1 MKIARIVTPD
11 GVPAWAV
18 VDEARAA
25 AQRLAGAF
33 ADWAPQA
40 ARGELS
46 GLPLTGPLEPLDR
59 VRLLAPVDP
68 SGRIFGVGL
77 NYLAHLTK
85 LGRRKEAPPH
95 TVGYIKPL
103 SALVDPGGVIAY
115 PPTTRQLDY
124 EIELVAVIA
133 RALGDHGPASEALL
147 GYTIGNDGSARD
159 AGKDVGIADLFG
171 QKALD
176 ASAPV
181 GPWIT
186 TLDEI
191 GGPGQPSLDLEMKV
205 NGEVRQTDNTATMIF
220 GIDEL
225 LNFVDVRVSLRPG
238 DVVFTGTTCGVG
250 LEDGRFLQPGDRLE
264 AYIEKI
270 GVLSASVGPPRAL
283 SPARAEG
290 RLGLP
295 I

>member
-1 MKIARIVTPD
+1 MI
-11 GVPAWAV
+11 
-18 VDEARAA
+18 DEAAGT
-25 AQRLAGAF
+25 AQALAGPF
-33 ADWAPQA
+33 AEWAQAA
-40 ARGELS
+40 ARGETPPRE
-46 GLPLTGPLEPLDR
+46 GAPQPLDT

-68 SGRIFGVGL
+68 AGRIFGVGL

-95 TVGYIKPL
+95 TVGYLKPH

-115 PPTTRQLDY
+115 PPTTRQLDF

-133 RALGDHGPASEALL
+133 RPLGDHGRASEALL

-159 AGKDVGIADLFG
+159 AGKGVGIADLFG

-191 GGPGQPSLDLEMKV
+191 GVGQPALDIAMKV
-205 NGEVRQTDNTATMIF
+205 NGEVRQSDNTATMIF
-220 GIDEL
+220 DMDEL

-264 AYIEKI
+264 ASIEKI
-270 GVLSASVGPPRAL
+270 GVLKATVSAPRVL
-283 SPARAEG
+283 SAARAAG

-295 I
+295 ID

>member
-1 MKIARIVTPD
+1 VKIARIAGPGSAPT
-11 GVPAWAV
+11 WAMI
-18 VDEARAA
+18 DEAARTA
-25 AQRLAGAF
+25 RPIVGSF
-33 ADWAPQA
+33 AEWAPRA
-40 ARGELS
+40 ARGET
-46 GLPLTGPLEPLDR
+46 PLCEGPPQPLDT

-68 SGRIFGVGL
+68 AGRIFGVGL

-85 LGRRKEAPPH
+85 LGKRKEAPPH
-95 TVGYIKPL
+95 TVGYLKPH

-115 PPTTRQLDY
+115 PPTTRQLDF

-133 RALGDHGPASEALL
+133 RPLGDHGRASEALL
-147 GYTIGNDGSARD
+147 GYTIGDDGSARD
-159 AGKDVGIADLFG
+159 AGKGVGIADLFG

-191 GGPGQPSLDLEMKV
+191 GAGQPALDIEMKI
-205 NGEVRQTDNTATMIF
+205 NGEVRQSDNTSTMIF
-220 GIDEL
+220 DMDEL
-225 LNFVDVRVSLRPG
+225 LNFVDVRVSLQPG

-250 LEDGRFLQPGDRLE
+250 LEDGRFLRPGDRLE
-264 AYIEKI
+264 ASIEKI
-270 GVLSASVGPPRAL
+270 GVLTATVGTPRVL
-283 SPARAEG
+283 SPARAAG

-295 I
+295 AD